1 MCDWDLRGGGGY
13 WDVVIRM
20 EDIYAT
26 LEVVKGCLYEDPRG
40 VPKELIELVR
50 EMWRRCVS
58 VDEFRGVMDDLRIFL
73 GDQYRSEFFF
83 NPGYKYLELWVN
95 DVELCYW
102 CKKEGVPTWMEGV
115 ADEVMGRIKIFEDLG
130 PK

>member
-1 MCDWDLRGGGGY
+1 MD
-13 WDVVIRM
+13 
-20 EDIYAT
+20 DIYAT
-26 LEVVKGCLYEDPRG
+26 LEVVKGCLYVEPPG
-40 VPKELIELVR
+40 VPTELIELVR
-50 EMWRRCVS
+50 EMGRRGVS

-83 NPGYKYLELWVN
+83 NPGYKYLEL
-95 DVELCYW
+95 CYW
-102 CKKEGVPTWMEGV
+102 CKKEGVPTWMGGV